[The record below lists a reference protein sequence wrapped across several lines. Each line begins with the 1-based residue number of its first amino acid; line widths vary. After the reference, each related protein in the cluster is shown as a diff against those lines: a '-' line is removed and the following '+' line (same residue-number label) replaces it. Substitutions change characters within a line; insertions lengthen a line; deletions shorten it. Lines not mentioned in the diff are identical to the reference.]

1 MLRSFF
7 SVVLVITVMG
17 CAAKKPADDRPWPA
31 IYRTHAS
38 HHQAGSIVDAPL
50 EEKPAAKPKPDEPDE
65 APTLRQVEQAIL
77 SFQKQRMSRGP
88 SMDTAWQPFFDVIF
102 AYLDQAPENLSF
114 SPLIRARVAAEFEL
128 DFEQR
133 SEGGAPSDLEEVV
146 GILLSRIDGK
156 MRMLRA
162 RTGKGRQPAARPKE
176 GQLAWPLTCGLITSK
191 FGMRKDP
198 IKPKVQQFHSG
209 VDMAAPPNEPVHAAD
224 DGVVVFAGW
233 AGGSGRTVRI
243 QHRGGR
249 ETLYGHLSTVLAKE
263 GWEVARGEVVGLL
276 GKSGRATGHHLH
288 FAYFL
293 DGDAV
298 DPLEHL
304 ESIPIGFSDSTP
316 GIRLGYGG
324 ELPER

>member
-1 MLRSFF
+1 MLRGFLSL
-7 SVVLVITVMG
+7 VLATGLTG
-17 CAAKKPADDRPWPA
+17 CAARKPADDPPWPS
-31 IYRTHAS
+31 IYRTPAA
-38 HHQAGSIVDAPL
+38 HHQAGSIVDAPT
-50 EEKPAAKPKPDEPDE
+50 EEQPAAAKPAETPEE
-65 APTLRQVEQAIL
+65 APSLKQVERAIVA
-77 SFQKQRMSRGP
+77 FQKQRMARGP

-102 AYLDQAPENLSF
+102 AYLDQPAENLSF

-133 SEGGAPSDLEEVV
+133 SEGGAPPDLEEVV
-146 GILLSRIDGK
+146 GILLTRIDSK
-156 MRMLRA
+156 VRLLRA
-162 RTGKGRQPAARPKE
+162 RSGKGRQPAGAKE
-176 GQLAWPLTCGLITSK
+176 GELAWPLTCGLITSK

-198 IKPKVQQFHSG
+198 IKPRVRQFHSG
-209 VDMAAPPNEPVHAAD
+209 VDLAAPPNEPVHAAA

-249 ETLYGHLSTVLAKE
+249 ETLYGHLSTILAKE
-263 GWEVARGEVVGLL
+263 GWEVARGEVIGLL

-293 DGDAV
+293 DGNAV

-304 ESIPIGFSDSTP
+304 ESIPVGFSDSTP
-316 GIRLGYGG
+316 GILFGYGG
-324 ELPER
+324 GLPD